1 MKKRKSFWLSYD
13 MGLKGDNESLFSFLD
28 TVGATECVSN
38 LAYFT
43 YECHTDDYPN
53 EIKNIIKDEV
63 KIDKN
68 DRFYL
73 IWKDEAGAI
82 KGRFLFG
89 GRKRSPWEGFGRVT
103 IEDESDTAE

>member
-13 MGLKGDNESLFSFLD
+13 LGLKGDYEGLFSFLD

-43 YECHTDDYPN
+43 YECKTDDFAT
-53 EIKNIIKDEV
+53 EIQHILEEKV

-68 DRFYL
+68 ERFYI
-73 IWKDEAGAI
+73 IWRSDTGSI
-82 KGRFLFG
+82 KGKFLFG
-89 GRKRSPWEGFGRVT
+89 GRKRSPWEGFGNIMV
-103 IEDESDTAE
+103 EDESDTAE